1 MSLTSG
7 NSLRSPRLRHGVDE
21 RGRRVGRD
29 EIKVRRMRKLLI
41 AAGPSEQPFRLMLQ
55 VDDEGSASNQ
65 RGRRASGAGRAKRA
79 DGRAKRSARPF
90 RWAQPSRAMAAI
102 LRGLRATLL
111 ALSPVEI
118 RSDVS
123 VRQEALRDMSP
134 VVPRLRAVSGCGR
147 AREVAAVPAG
157 ALNAMVC
164 TAATPRHH
172 VRSLETPRA
181 QRRRLRAC

>member
-7 NSLRSPRLRHGVDE
+7 NSLRSPRLRDGLDQ
-21 RGRRVGRD
+21 RGRSLGRH

-65 RGRRASGAGRAKRA
+65 RGRRGSGAGRAKR
-79 DGRAKRSARPF
+79 GRAKRSARPF

-118 RSDVS
+118 RNDVS
-123 VRQEALRDMSP
+123 VRQEALRDTSP
-134 VVPRLRAVSGCGR
+134 VLPRLRAVSGCGG
-147 AREVAAVPAG
+147 AREAAAVPAG
-157 ALNAMVC
+157 APNAVFC
-164 TAATPRHH
+164 AAATPRHH
-172 VRSLETPRA
+172 VRSMESPRA
-181 QRRRLRAC
+181 QRRRLRAR

>member
-1 MSLTSG
+1 
-7 NSLRSPRLRHGVDE
+7 
-21 RGRRVGRD
+21 
-29 EIKVRRMRKLLI
+29 MRKLLI

-65 RGRRASGAGRAKRA
+65 RGRRPSGAGRAKRA

-111 ALSPVEI
+111 AFSPVEI

-134 VVPRLRAVSGCGR
+134 VVPRLRAVGGCGGT
-147 AREVAAVPAG
+147 REAAAVPAG

-164 TAATPRHH
+164 AAATPRHH
-172 VRSLETPRA
+172 VRSMETPRA